1 MMTDYVPDKAE
12 RFGAGP
18 DDSEIDYD
26 YTIGH
31 EPEMS
36 QEEFSEILSGYSSE
50 ISGLKKSLSSVCCYY
65 SQPGPRDPS
74 LAGLASALAARGMF
88 LVLDPVGPY
97 CRCK

>member
-18 DDSEIDYD
+18 DDSEMDCD

-31 EPEMS
+31 EPELT
-36 QEEFSEILSGYSSE
+36 QEEFSTILEGYKDE
-50 ISGLKKSLSSVCCYY
+50 ISGLKKSLTSVCNYY

>member
-12 RFGAGP
+12 LYGNGANE
-18 DDSEIDYD
+18 DEYD
-26 YTIGH
+26 YSIGH

-36 QEEFSEILSGYSSE
+36 QEEFSEILSGYTAE
-50 ISGLKKSLSSVCCYY
+50 IDALKKSLSSVCNYY

-88 LVLDPVGPY
+88 LVLGPNIS
-97 CRCK
+97 R